1 MKNFLKGLAIGLPVG
16 ILIAEAVTTE
26 ERSEMAE
33 QMRQIWLEAR
43 ARAQQIA
50 VGGARM
56 TRGEGTGGAGQT
68 RRALERRPR

>member
-1 MKNFLKGLAIGLPVG
+1 MKNFLTGLAIGLPVG

-50 VGGARM
+50 CGGAKM
-56 TRGEGTGGAGQT
+56 TRGEGTGAGQT
-68 RRALERRPR
+68 RRAV